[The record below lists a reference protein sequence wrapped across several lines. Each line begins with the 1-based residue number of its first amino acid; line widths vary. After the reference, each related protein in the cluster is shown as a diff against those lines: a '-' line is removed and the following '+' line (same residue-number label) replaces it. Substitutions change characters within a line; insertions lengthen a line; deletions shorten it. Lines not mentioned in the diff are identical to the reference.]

1 MAGPLAGIRVVDLT
15 SIMMG
20 PYVTRLL
27 GDMGADVIKV
37 ESPDGD
43 VLRRAGP
50 ARHPGMGPY
59 FLNLNRNKRS
69 VVLDLRKQQGADVL
83 RRLLAR
89 SDVLVHGL
97 RPQSMAR
104 LGLGYEE
111 VRTIRRSIV
120 YCGVYG
126 YGEAGP
132 YAGRP
137 AYDDLIQGLSGAASL
152 EMAVSGTPAYHPTP
166 MADRTTA
173 LMAAYAITA
182 ALLAAGRTGEG
193 QSIEVPMFEVMAD
206 SVLTTHLAAA
216 TFDPP
221 LAPVGYPR
229 MLTPA
234 RGPYRTGD
242 GHICVMF
249 YTDQHWDAFFDLI
262 GRPELRTEQRYHG
275 SARAEAQ
282 GELNAIAAA
291 AMPLRTSGEW
301 LAAFE
306 SAGIPA
312 NRMHTLDTLLE
323 DEHLHATGFFSMS
336 QHPTEGALRMTGNPV
351 TYTHT
356 VHETVRHAP
365 TPGEHTESVLEECG
379 YSAEERAG
387 LREAGITTCRV

>member
-50 ARHPGMGPY
+50 SRHPGMGPY

-69 VVLDLRKQQGADVL
+69 VVLDLRKPQGADVL
-83 RRLLAR
+83 RSLLAQ

-97 RPQSMAR
+97 RPGSMAR
-104 LGLGYEE
+104 LGFGYED
-111 VRTIRRSIV
+111 VRAIRRSIV

-152 EMAVSGTPAYHPTP
+152 EMMVSGTPAYHPTP
-166 MADRTTA
+166 MVDRTTA
-173 LMAAYAITA
+173 LTAAYAITA
-182 ALLAAGRTGEG
+182 ALLAAGRSGEG

-216 TFDPP
+216 TFEPP

-242 GHICVMF
+242 GHVCVMF

-262 GRPELRTEQRYHG
+262 GRAELKAEPRFHG
-275 SARAEAQ
+275 SKRAEAQ

-291 AMPLRTSGEW
+291 AMPARTTAEW

-306 SAGIPA
+306 AAGIPA

-323 DEHLHATGFFSMS
+323 DEHLHATGFLSMS
-336 QHPTEGALRMTGNPV
+336 EHPTEGTMRMTASPV
-351 TYTHT
+351 TYSHT
-356 VHETVRHAP
+356 VQNTLRHAP
-365 TPGEHTESVLEECG
+365 KLGEHTDAVLTECG
-379 YSAEERAG
+379 YSREERER
-387 LREAGITTCRV
+387 LTDAGITRSRL